1 MLHLKHITLDKKGV
15 LPVVTGLILLFWVTR
30 SFMTCKS
37 LPDGPFLFGGENQLL
52 CLLKPFRIWKK
63 PGMVLT

>member
-30 SFMTCKS
+30 SFMIVE
-37 LPDGPFLFGGENQLL
+37 PVNL
-52 CLLKPFRIWKK
+52 CQMAHFYLEGKISFCAF
-63 PGMVLT
+63 